1 MSENMIW
8 ERILEALRNK
18 GSVPNTFTRYLGRQI
33 KKAREEASLSQSE
46 LAKSVYRRRPSI
58 SDMENGQMMPDFG
71 TIFLIA
77 NRLDKSILYF
87 IPPHYLRGTVD
98 YNPELNEIEKELLLN
113 FRRLNDDE
121 QQIALKQLR
130 ILSE

>member
-8 ERILEALRNK
+8 ERILEALQDK
-18 GSVPNTFTRYLGRQI
+18 GRVPNTFTRYLGKQLNI
-33 KKAREEASLSQSE
+33 AREEAGLSQSE
-46 LAKSVYRRRPSI
+46 LAKKVYRRRPSI
-58 SDMENGQMMPDFG
+58 SDMENGKMMPDFG

-77 NRLDKSILYF
+77 DRLDKSILYF
-87 IPPHYLRGTVD
+87 IPPQYLQGAVD
-98 YNPELNEIEKELLLN
+98 HNTELTNLEKELLHN
-113 FRRLNDDE
+113 FRQLNEDE